1 MESWQAKHNLAGADM
16 IAKQTIHLS
25 LHPDTCGHGEAFNT
39 ASSPQVETWESEWPQ
54 LCAYFGLKG
63 VPPSSKSPEVRT
75 YINEHLKEWKVLE
88 ERHGL
93 RAGIADSD
101 ITLPGFEYFHL
112 TQANFDRQYDVTKI
126 QQVGFDEQHS
136 VMEVWGTTFD
146 RMRESKIIP

>member
-1 MESWQAKHNLAGADM
+1 M
-16 IAKQTIHLS
+16 IAKQTIYLS
-25 LHPDTCGHGEAFNT
+25 LHPDTCGNGEAFNT

-63 VPPSSKSPEVRT
+63 APPSSKSPEVRT
-75 YINEHLKEWKVLE
+75 YINEHLKEWKALE
-88 ERHGL
+88 QNHGL

-112 TQANFDRQYDVTKI
+112 TQANFDRQYDMTKI